1 MRPWCDRCGCARYR
15 TRLNGLASGS
25 LPLRPILLT
34 RNTKSAL
41 PGGFRSLLQSGLS
54 ERLGLLFSLSFGIQ
68 QELGK
73 VAIISPNHVLI
84 RLLPSRQRMEFS
96 EATAYSPNAA
106 LISPRGQRFRIA
118 LALR

>member
-15 TRLNGLASGS
+15 TRLNGLGSGS

-41 PGGFRSLLQSGLS
+41 PGGFRSLLQNGLS
-54 ERLGLLFSLSFGIQ
+54 ERLGPALQSVVRNPTL
-68 QELGK
+68 
-73 VAIISPNHVLI
+73 
-84 RLLPSRQRMEFS
+84 EFS

-106 LISPRGQRFRIA
+106 LIAPRGQRFRIA
-118 LALR
+118 LALRG